1 MAHFRIMKR
10 PTRKLENR
18 AQRRLVVVAH
28 GIDQARA
35 AARAARAHAAAV
47 EIRSAPG
54 AAGSM
59 GPAWFAAMIGEVAAE
74 FPETDISGVLDCAA
88 APGHALAA
96 LRQGIG
102 RIRFTGRGRARA
114 RLASIA
120 KALGAVLEGPAP
132 DALDLAGEADPEA
145 ACRARLSTSRDAF

>member
-1 MAHFRIMKR
+1 MKR
-10 PTRKLENR
+10 PARKPENR

-28 GIDQARA
+28 GIEHARA
-35 AARAARAHAAAV
+35 ATRAARAHDASV

-74 FPETDISGVLDCAA
+74 FPETEISGVLDCSN

-96 LRQGIG
+96 LRQGID

-120 KALGAVLEGPAP
+120 KASGAVLEGPAP

-145 ACRARLSTSRDAF
+145 ACRAHLSARQDAF